1 MRDRYEG
8 VCYDGPHE
16 GQSYSYPTPYFRV
29 ALFEPKETFRWEGWA
44 AELPTAADFRTGDYR
59 WSNALRKWVWTL

>member
-16 GQSYSYPTPYFRV
+16 GKSYSYPTPYFRV
-29 ALFEPKETFRWEGWA
+29 ALFEPLQGFHWNA
-44 AELPTAADFRTGDYR
+44 DPTLDFRTGDYR